1 MDIVTKFNAGDRV
14 RLRLLPES
22 LSDTIGKIRIYS
34 SLSVDTDIEYWLIN
48 SQAWFPEEDLIR
60 E

>member
-1 MDIVTKFNAGDRV
+1 MTVVTQFNVGDRV